1 MKKILVVDESR
12 AVRETLALILGRD
25 FAVIQRPY
33 LEKESLT
40 TYSNEEVDLLI
51 FGAPAA
57 LGGQPSVLVRI
68 ASQLARP
75 VLFLIDSRS
84 VMDIERRHERMDY
97 LAKPFNPYKLKEKV
111 VRLLDRTELPSESL
125 RSFRPP
131 EASDVVRYIE
141 FPYLSASTSA
151 LAKRFSLTSL
161 PILLLGE
168 AGSGQERVARAI
180 CALNSSAGPW
190 IAIYTPAIKR
200 EYLLGLL
207 SQRFEWEQRFSQK
220 ATLFLSGVEA
230 LDASAQSA
238 LLAFLAE
245 QEEKGW
251 SFWLLSNSSADLLE
265 KVYRGEF
272 LAPLYYR
279 LATLTLR
286 LPPLRQRR
294 DDLPTLAICLAQEY
308 AKRLGI
314 EEMSFAPGALD
325 RLCDYL
331 WFGNLNEMEAVIA
344 RTLATHRKRVIGPSD
359 LVLEGVEGETSWPAI
374 VEGESGPEEA
384 RTEETVHLQTGP
396 QERETAVSSKVD
408 NGNFAHSRVL
418 INELAHELKNPMVTI
433 KTFTHIL
440 GDRFDDAT
448 FRVRFRET
456 VDNDIERMDGL
467 LESLLVFSRFTQP
480 ANEKVFLYQE
490 LQRAVEEMLP
500 DCAKRNVE
508 IRWGGRGETTEVLA
522 DKEQMEYMFKNLLRT
537 ILEQTQP
544 RTEIQIEV
552 EGHNKVVFTYCREG
566 GRVNPLT
573 HYLGLSSTTEE
584 EALPLR
590 ILLVK
595 SLLER
600 TGGELNVNYLEG
612 GRVQI
617 GIELPVS

>member
-25 FAVIQRPY
+25 FIVRQRPY

-40 TYSNEEVDLLI
+40 YSDEEVDLLI

-57 LGGQPSVLVRI
+57 LGGQPSILVRI
-68 ASQLARP
+68 ASQLTRP

-84 VMDIERRHERMDY
+84 VMDVEHPHERVDY

-111 VRLLDRTELPSESL
+111 VRLLDRTELPTKSL
-125 RSFRPP
+125 RSFRPV
-131 EASDVVRYIE
+131 ETGDIARYIE

-180 CALNSSAGPW
+180 CALNASAGPW
-190 IAIYTPAIKR
+190 IAIYTPALKQ
-200 EYLLGLL
+200 EYLPELL
-207 SQRFEWEQRFSQK
+207 SQRLEWEQGFSQK
-220 ATLFLSGVEA
+220 ATLFLSGLEM
-230 LDASAQSA
+230 LDSSAQSA
-238 LLAFLAE
+238 LLGFLAE
-245 QEEKGW
+245 AEERGR
-251 SFWLLSNSSADLLE
+251 SFWLLSESSADLLA

-286 LPPLRQRR
+286 LPPLRERR
-294 DDLPTLAICLAQEY
+294 DDLPALAICLAQEY

-314 EEMSFAPGALD
+314 GEVSFAPGALD
-325 RLCDYL
+325 CLCDYL

-344 RTLATHRKRVIGPSD
+344 RTLATHRKRVIRPSD
-359 LVLEGVEGETSWPAI
+359 LILGGVEGEISSPAV
-374 VEGESGPEEA
+374 VEGEPSPEA
-384 RTEETVHLQTGP
+384 RTEEAVHLQTGP
-396 QERETAVSSKVD
+396 QERETPIASKLD

-467 LESLLVFSRFTQP
+467 LESLLIFSRFTHP

-490 LQRAVEEMLP
+490 LQRVVEEMLP
-500 DCAKRNVE
+500 DCAKRDVD
-508 IRWGGRGETTEVLA
+508 IRWGSKAETTEVLA

-537 ILEQTQP
+537 MLEQTQP
-544 RTEIQIEV
+544 KTEIQIEV
-552 EGHNKVVFTYCREG
+552 EGQNKVAFTYCREG
-566 GRVNPLT
+566 GRVNSLT
-573 HYLGLSSTTEE
+573 HYLGLSSTTEQ

-600 TGGELNVNYLEG
+600 NGGGLNVNYLEG

-617 GIELPVS
+617 GIELSVS

>member
-25 FAVIQRPY
+25 FVVIQRPY
-33 LEKESLT
+33 LEKESLA
-40 TYSNEEVDLLI
+40 YSDEEVDLLI

-57 LGGQPSVLVRI
+57 LGGQPSILVRI

-84 VMDIERRHERMDY
+84 MMDIEQRHERMDY

-111 VRLLDRTELPSESL
+111 VRLLDRTDFASRSLPSP
-125 RSFRPP
+125 RPLGGAG
-131 EASDVVRYIE
+131 EFSRYIE
-141 FPYLSASTSA
+141 FPYLPASASA

-168 AGSGQERVARAI
+168 TGSGQERVARAL

-190 IAIYTPAIKR
+190 VAVYAPAMKR

-207 SQRFEWEQRFSQK
+207 SQRFEWEQGFSQK
-220 ATLFLSGVEA
+220 ATLFLGGLEM
-230 LDASAQSA
+230 LDSSAQSG
-238 LLAFLAE
+238 LLGFLAE
-245 QEEKGW
+245 EEDKGR
-251 SFWLLSNSSADLLE
+251 SFWTLSSSSVDLLE

-286 LPPLRQRR
+286 LPPLRERR
-294 DDLPTLAICLAQEY
+294 DDVPALAICLAQEY

-314 EEMSFAPGALD
+314 GEVSFAPGAMD

-359 LVLEGVEGETSWPAI
+359 LVLGGVEGEISLPAI
-374 VEGESGPEEA
+374 VEGGSGQEAEEVAQVQTGPEE
-384 RTEETVHLQTGP
+384 
-396 QERETAVSSKVD
+396 RETPVASKSG
-408 NGNFAHSRVL
+408 NGNLAHSRVL

-433 KTFTHIL
+433 KTFTQLL
-440 GDRFDDAT
+440 GDRYDDAT

-456 VDNDIERMDGL
+456 VANDIERMDGL
-467 LESLLVFSRFTQP
+467 LESLLVFSRFTHP
-480 ANEKVFLYQE
+480 TNEKVFLYQE
-490 LQRAVEEMLP
+490 LQQVVEEILP
-500 DCAKRNVE
+500 DCAKREVG
-508 IRWGGRGETTEVLA
+508 IHWGRKGETTEVLA
-522 DKEQMEYMFKNLLRT
+522 DKEQMEYVFKNLLRT

-544 RTEIQIEV
+544 KAEIQIDV
-552 EGHNKVVFTYCREG
+552 EEQNKVVFTYLREG
-566 GRVNPLT
+566 DRINPLT

-600 TGGELNVNYLEG
+600 NGGGLKVSYLEG
-612 GRVQI
+612 GKVQI
-617 GIELPVS
+617 GIELPLS